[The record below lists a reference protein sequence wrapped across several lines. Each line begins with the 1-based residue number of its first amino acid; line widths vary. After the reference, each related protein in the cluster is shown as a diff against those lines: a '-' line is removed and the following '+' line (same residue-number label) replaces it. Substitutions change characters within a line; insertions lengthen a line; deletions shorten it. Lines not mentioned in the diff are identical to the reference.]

1 MSDRSATHATFVID
15 RNYDAAPARVF
26 AAWADPKAKGR
37 WFGPPGGQEPSSTS
51 ARAAASTSAAAGGGA
66 VYSYDALY
74 EDIVE
79 DERIVYTY
87 KMHRDDVRI
96 SVSVST
102 VELLADGRRDA
113 PALHRA
119 VRVPRRPG
127 HAGGCA
133 STGPG
138 RCSTNSAR
146 RSRRGPRRHERGRR
160 RAPARPQATP
170 HEPERGAADGASE
183 RSRRMALYVLC
194 VGMLMIV
201 LDVTIV
207 NVALP
212 SIQEDLH
219 FSTSSLAW
227 VVNAYLIAFGGLL
240 LLAGRL
246 GDLIGRRRM
255 FLAGIVLFTSASLL
269 CGAAQAAWWLVAA
282 RFVQG
287 VGGAMTSAV
296 ILGMIVT
303 MFGDAREQAK
313 AIGVFAFVASAGG
326 SVGLLAG
333 GVLTQSIN
341 WHWIFFVNLPIG
353 IATALAARR
362 LVPDEPG
369 IGLDEGADVP
379 GAVLITSALMLGVYT
394 IVGPAAK
401 HGWGSGSTLL
411 FGAGSIAL
419 LVAFLARET
428 RAASPLM
435 PLRIFRSRPVAA
447 ANAIQILSVAGMFGM
462 FFLGALYLRRVLGYD
477 ALEIGL
483 AFLPVTIAM
492 GTLSIRYS
500 ERIFMALGARRALL
514 AGLTLR
520 ARGPRRVRARAGAR
534 RLCDAGRALDA
545 AAGPR
550 CGHRVPGADEPR
562 DVGRDASRTPV
573 WHRAS

>member
-1 MSDRSATHATFVID
+1 MSAGAGTTDTMQTT
-15 RNYDAAPARVF
+15 P
-26 AAWADPKAKGR
+26 
-37 WFGPPGGQEPSSTS
+37 
-51 ARAAASTSAAAGGGA
+51 RALERGGA
-66 VYSYDALY
+66 DRGS
-74 EDIVE
+74 
-79 DERIVYTY
+79 
-87 KMHRDDVRI
+87 
-96 SVSVST
+96 
-102 VELLADGRRDA
+102 
-113 PALHRA
+113 
-119 VRVPRRPG
+119 
-127 HAGGCA
+127 
-133 STGPG
+133 
-138 RCSTNSAR
+138 N
-146 RSRRGPRRHERGRR
+146 RSRWL
-160 RAPARPQATP
+160 
-170 HEPERGAADGASE
+170 
-183 RSRRMALYVLC
+183 ALYVLC
-194 VGMLMIV
+194 LGMLMIV

-212 SIQEDLH
+212 SIQEDLR

-246 GDLIGRRRM
+246 GDLIGRRRI
-255 FLAGIVLFTSASLL
+255 FLAGIALFTSASLL
-269 CGAAQAAWWLVAA
+269 CGVAQAAWWLVAA

-303 MFGDAREQAK
+303 MFPDAREQAK

-369 IGLDEGADVP
+369 IGLREGADVP

-401 HGWGSGSTLL
+401 QGWGSASTLL

-419 LVAFLARET
+419 MVSFLARET
-428 RAASPLM
+428 RAASPVM

-514 AGLTLR
+514 AGLTLVL
-520 ARGPRRVRARAGAR
+520 AGLVVFALAPVRADYATQVAPSMLLLGLGAGTAFPA
-534 RLCDAGRALDA
+534 LMNLAMSGATQQDAGLASGLVNTTAQVGGALGLAVLATLSTSRSNALKASGHPIASALTTGYHLAFWVA
-545 AAGPR
+545 AALVGCALAVVLAAVEP
-550 CGHRVPGADEPR
+550 GHVPARAHGAT
-562 DVGRDASRTPV
+562 DAHGDADAHGQGHAQREAHAHGSPSAES
-573 WHRAS
+573 ASA

>member
-1 MSDRSATHATFVID
+1 MS
-15 RNYDAAPARVF
+15 
-26 AAWADPKAKGR
+26 
-37 WFGPPGGQEPSSTS
+37 
-51 ARAAASTSAAAGGGA
+51 AGAGTT
-66 VYSYDALY
+66 D
-74 EDIVE
+74 
-79 DERIVYTY
+79 T
-87 KMHRDDVRI
+87 
-96 SVSVST
+96 T
-102 VELLADGRRDA
+102 
-113 PALHRA
+113 PTTPRA
-119 VRVPRRPG
+119 V
-127 HAGGCA
+127 
-133 STGPG
+133 
-138 RCSTNSAR
+138 
-146 RSRRGPRRHERGRR
+146 
-160 RAPARPQATP
+160 
-170 HEPERGAADGASE
+170 ERGAMDEGTD
-183 RSRRMALYVLC
+183 RSRWLALYVLC
-194 VGMLMIV
+194 LGMLMIV

-212 SIQEDLH
+212 SIQEDLS

-246 GDLIGRRRM
+246 GDLIGRRRI
-255 FLAGIVLFTSASLL
+255 FLAGIAVFTSASLL
-269 CGAAQAAWWLVAA
+269 CGMAQTAWWLVAA
-282 RFVQG
+282 RFAQG

-303 MFGDAREQAK
+303 MFPDAREQAK

-362 LVPDEPG
+362 LVADEPG
-369 IGLDEGADVP
+369 IGLREGADVP

-401 HGWGSGSTLL
+401 QGWGSASTLL

-419 LVAFLARET
+419 LVAFLVRET

-483 AFLPVTIAM
+483 AFLPVTI
-492 GTLSIRYS
+492 
-500 ERIFMALGARRALL
+500 
-514 AGLTLR
+514 
-520 ARGPRRVRARAGAR
+520 
-534 RLCDAGRALDA
+534 
-545 AAGPR
+545 
-550 CGHRVPGADEPR
+550 
-562 DVGRDASRTPV
+562 
-573 WHRAS
+573 